1 MFREDQ
7 HQQTC
12 TKYYMLDGNRYKSQF
27 LTKNLPLR
35 GGMFTHNT
43 ETDSSTIDGNEILVQ

>member
-12 TKYYMLDGNRYKSQF
+12 TKYYVLDGNRYKSQF

-35 GGMFTHNT
+35 GRMFTHNT